1 MTRSIWETM
10 ESHRRQMVF
19 LGHVRDV
26 LFWIMLLLVP
36 ITLYNLVHELAQ
48 KQQRIEQLEQL
59 EKCCKGK

>member
-1 MTRSIWETM
+1 MRSIWETM
-10 ESHRRQMVF
+10 EKHRRQVVF

-36 ITLYNLVHELAQ
+36 VTLYNLVHALAQ
-48 KQQRIEQLEQL
+48 KQQHIEQL